1 MSEHFFTVTLQV
13 KVIDAEDN
21 VLAPLRAVQR
31 AAEAIQ
37 QRCWYGA
44 TVYDAQVIER
54 EGPAV
59 ELLPCCATCGALG
72 ATYIDLGD
80 NPACKRHGFSVI

>member
-1 MSEHFFTVTLQV
+1 MAEHYFTITLQV

-44 TVYDAQVIER
+44 SVYDAQVTER

-59 ELLPCCATCGALG
+59 ELLPCCTTCSALG
-72 ATYIDLGD
+72 ATYTDCWGD
-80 NPACKRHGFSVI
+80 PACLVHADI